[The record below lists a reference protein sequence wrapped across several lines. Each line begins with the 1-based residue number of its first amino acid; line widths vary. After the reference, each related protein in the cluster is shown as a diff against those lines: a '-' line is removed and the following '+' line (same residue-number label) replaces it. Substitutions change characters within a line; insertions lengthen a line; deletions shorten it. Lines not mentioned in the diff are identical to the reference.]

1 MTGRSMLASVLMFG
15 LLTPLPALADAPMPY
30 KDPKAPLEDRVNDLL
45 KRLTLDEKVSLMSG
59 GGFFSSAAIPR
70 LGVPALRFTDGPN
83 GVRSNE
89 GEVATVFPTG
99 SAAAATWNPD
109 LLAKEG
115 KAIGEEAWALGD
127 NVLLGPNVNI
137 QRSPLGGRNFESFSE
152 DPLLAGRMAVGF
164 VEGVQSAGIGTS
176 VKHFAA
182 NNQEFNRMEG
192 SSDVDERTLREIY
205 FPAFERAVKEA
216 KPWTVMASYNKI
228 NGTFASENKWLLHD
242 VLEQGWGYD
251 GMVIS
256 DWGAVHS
263 TVPAAAA
270 GLDLEMPGPGV
281 FYPGHLLE
289 AVKKGAIAEP
299 AIDED
304 VRRVLRLVFRSG
316 LLDGKP
322 LPKGEVDTPAHR
334 AAARAVA
341 DEAITLLKN
350 DRNLLP
356 LAAGS
361 LKSVA
366 IIGPDADK
374 AVSQG
379 GGSAHVIPA
388 FEQTPLEA
396 LKAALGDG
404 VKVSYAQGVDNDP
417 APPAIDARLL
427 SPTAAR
433 EKKGLAF
440 EYFSS
445 PDLTGQPVK
454 TGIDTYFLKMGFGG
468 DFVASGGDHFSA
480 RWKGFFWPPVD
491 GSYEFSTM
499 AFADTTLTLDGKV
512 LISKETAMVPSG
524 VLDFFHLGQRVAKV
538 ELKAG
543 RSYPIAL
550 EFRANGNPAR
560 LLRLGVRRPAGTIDD
575 AVAAAKAADV
585 AIVVVGSTEETESE
599 GHDRSDMSLPGNQ
612 DALVEH
618 VLAAN
623 KNTIVVLNNGSPM
636 AMPWIAKAPAVVE
649 MWLPG
654 EQGAAALADVLLGK
668 TNPSGKLPVSFP
680 KRLEDNPAYL
690 FYPGGRDEDYGEGVF
705 VGYRYYTKK
714 KIEPLFPF
722 GHGLSYTKFD
732 YADLRAPEKVKAGG
746 TVDVS
751 FTLKNSGGRDGKEVV
766 QLYVGAEAPSV
777 ARPVRE
783 LKAFQKIALAP
794 GESKEIKLSL
804 TPRDFSYYDVHSHD
818 WVEESGA
825 YDLFVGASSEDV
837 RLRRIIQVE
846 GGAPGVGSTN

>member
-1 MTGRSMLASVLMFG
+1 MADRLMLTGLVLLG
-15 LLTPLPALADAPMPY
+15 LLSPFSARGDAPPPY
-30 KDPKAPLEDRVNDLL
+30 KDPKAPLETRVNDLL
-45 KRLTLDEKVSLMSG
+45 GRLTLEEKVSLMSG
-59 GGFFSSAAIPR
+59 GGFFSSQPIPR

-89 GEVATVFPTG
+89 GEAATVFPTG

-109 LLAKEG
+109 LIAKEG
-115 KAIGEEAWALGD
+115 KAIGEEALALGD
-127 NVLLGPNVNI
+127 NVLLGPTVNI

-152 DPLLAGRMAVGF
+152 DPLLAGRLAVGF
-164 VEGVQSAGIGTS
+164 VEGVQSTGIGTS

-270 GLDLEMPGPGV
+270 GLDLEMPGPGA

-289 AVKKGAIAEP
+289 AVKKGEIGEA
-299 AIDED
+299 AIDDD
-304 VRRVLRLVFRSG
+304 VRRVLRLIFRTG
-316 LLDGKP
+316 VLDGKP
-322 LPKGEVDTPAHR
+322 LPKGEVDTPSHR

-341 DEAITLLKN
+341 EEAITLLKN
-350 DRNLLP
+350 DHNLLP
-356 LAAGS
+356 LDAGT

-374 AVSQG
+374 AVAQG

-396 LKAALGDG
+396 LKAALGDN

-433 EKKGLAF
+433 DKKGLAF
-440 EYFSS
+440 EYFANA
-445 PDLTGQPVK
+445 DLSGNPVQ

-468 DFVASGGDHFSA
+468 DFAASGGDRFSA

-491 GSYEFSTM
+491 GDYEFSTM
-499 AFADTTLTLDGKV
+499 AFADTTLTLDGKM
-512 LISKETAMVPSG
+512 LISKDTEMVPSG

-543 RSYPIAL
+543 RSYPIEL

-560 LLRLGVRRPAGTIDD
+560 LLRLGVRRPTGTIDA

-599 GHDRSDMSLPGNQ
+599 GHDRADMSLPGEQ

-654 EQGAAALADVLLGK
+654 EQGSAALADVLLGK

-680 KRLEDNPAYL
+680 RRLEDNPAYL

-705 VGYRYYTKK
+705 VGYRYYIKK

-722 GHGLSYTKFD
+722 GHGLSYTRFD

-766 QLYVGAEAPSV
+766 QLYVGAEEPPV

-783 LKAFQKIALAP
+783 LKAFQKVALKP
-794 GESKEIKLSL
+794 GETKEIKLSL
-804 TPRDFSYYDVHSHD
+804 SPRDFSYYDVHSHG
-818 WVEESGA
+818 WVEEPGA
-825 YDLFVGASSEDV
+825 YDLFVGASSEDI
-837 RLRRIIQVE
+837 RLRKVIQVE
-846 GGAPGVGSTN
+846 ATSPGAGSTN